1 MKGLIY
7 ITINHSKVAGGQNY
21 LALNK
26 NTGFSRVR
34 RYVWDN
40 KWLYLFLIPGVV
52 WYLIFYYRP
61 MYGILIAFM
70 DYDIVSGVFGSKWVG
85 LQHFID
91 FFRDYNFKSIMT
103 NTVGISL
110 LKLIFG
116 FPAPII
122 FALLLNEIK
131 NRNFKRISQT
141 ISYLPYFV
149 SWVVV
154 AGIWYEL
161 LSVDGGVI
169 NSLLMNLGFV
179 NEPVYW
185 FGRPEYFWGIVTVS
199 DIWKNIGWNA
209 IIYLAALSG
218 IDPELYESSV
228 LDGAN
233 RLQQT
238 FYITLPCIR
247 STIAVL
253 FIFAIGNIM
262 NAGFDQI
269 YVMQNAAVNDRSQ
282 IIDTYVMLNGIL
294 GANYS
299 ISTAVGL
306 FKSLI
311 GLSFLFITN
320 RVIKSLGEEGIF

>member
-1 MKGLIY
+1 MRD
-7 ITINHSKVAGGQNY
+7 SE
-21 LALNK
+21 LAERQTALVVSNK
-26 NTGFSRVR
+26 TNFLRFR
-34 RYVWDN
+34 RYISNN
-40 KWLYLFLIPGVV
+40 KWLYLFLIPGVT
-52 WYLIFYYRP
+52 WYFVFCYRP

-70 DYDIVSGVFGSKWVG
+70 DYDIVSGVMGSKWVG
-85 LQHFID
+85 IKHFLD

-103 NTVGISL
+103 NTIGISL
-110 LKLIFG
+110 LKLFFG
-116 FPAPII
+116 FPAPIL

-131 NRNFKRISQT
+131 SNKFKRISQT

-161 LSVDGGVI
+161 FSMDGGVI
-169 NSLLMNLGFV
+169 NTILVNLGFV
-179 NEPVYW
+179 EEQVHW
-185 FGRPEYFWGIVTVS
+185 FGRPEYFWGLVTVS

-233 RLQQT
+233 RFQQT
-238 FYITLPCIR
+238 IYITLPCIR
-247 STIAVL
+247 STISVL
-253 FIFAIGNIM
+253 FIFAVGNIM
-262 NAGFDQI
+262 NAGFDQV
-269 YVMQNAAVNDRSQ
+269 YVMQNPAVNDRAQ

-299 ISTAVGL
+299 VSTAVGL
-306 FKSLI
+306 FKSVV
-311 GLSFLFITN
+311 GLAFLFITN
-320 RVIKSLGEEGIF
+320 KVIKALGQEGII